1 MTQVPQMK
9 ISHDSP
15 CETNGIH
22 FVMTA
27 ECPCVIVACR
37 IDHHPYLHIPSYPL
51 RHLIERDYQFWTS
64 ADYGASRLS

>member
-51 RHLIERDYQFWTS
+51 RHLIERDC
-64 ADYGASRLS
+64 